1 MEEESTKKRASIVS
15 VIIIFLILILIAIFA
30 IKKINADS
38 VTTDELSLLNPDSPE
53 YIASKKVEINSYVS
67 SINDLYGIEV
77 FYGDDTANYASKVNA
92 STISDLNIIN
102 NNIKMIYHTL
112 EKYPKTMYEPFK
124 NKEYNFDII
133 LLDKFNNNNIALA
146 SKNNLKQIKLYVSNA
161 ENFER
166 AVHHE
171 IFHIFEYYMSDRNK
185 DIFKEWDELNPKG
198 FKYESN
204 VANLNNKYVYLAQ
217 EPTFSNIDDSY
228 FVTKYSKA
236 SEKEDRA
243 EVFAEMMMLTSIP
256 DYLKEDTNIRKKADN
271 IVDKLTLYFN
281 IKDLYCTKFLK

>member
-15 VIIIFLILILIAIFA
+15 VIIIFLILILISIFA

-77 FYGDDTANYASKVNA
+77 
-92 STISDLNIIN
+92 N

>member
-15 VIIIFLILILIAIFA
+15 VIIIFLILILISIFA

-67 SINDLYGIEV
+67 SINDLYGIDV

-92 STISDLNIIN
+92 STISDLN
-102 NNIKMIYHTL
+102 
-112 EKYPKTMYEPFK
+112 
-124 NKEYNFDII
+124 II

-204 VANLNNKYVYLAQ
+204 VANLNNKYVYLVQ

-243 EVFAEMMMLTSIP
+243 EVFAEMMMLTNIP
-256 DYLKEDTNIRKKADN
+256 DYLKEDTHIRKKADN